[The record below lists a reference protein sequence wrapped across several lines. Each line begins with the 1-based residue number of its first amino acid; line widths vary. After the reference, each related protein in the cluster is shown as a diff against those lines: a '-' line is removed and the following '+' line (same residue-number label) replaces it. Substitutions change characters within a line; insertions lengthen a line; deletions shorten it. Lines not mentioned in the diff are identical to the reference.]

1 MDISE
6 FEHVWGSPDAYSIV
20 RLRSGREIIL
30 KLATRSALVIEDEG
44 AQAEVIRRLR
54 AGGAK
59 TLDGLPK
66 D

>member
-1 MDISE
+1 MDIGD
-6 FEHVWGSPDAYSIV
+6 FEHVWGNPDAYSIV
-20 RLRSGREIIL
+20 RLRSGREIII
-30 KLATRSALVIEDEG
+30 KSATRSALVIENED